1 MSPIS
6 QSEVDQ
12 FLSCSRKHY
21 YAFGEKLQP
30 KRYSSGL
37 ARGLLGHQVLEAFYS
52 RFVRTPTAVGL
63 RSATVEDI
71 HQSMEVLYTPENLS
85 DPEMLLELRILLEDY
100 FRFYEGELNEWEILA
115 VEREFRF
122 ENFPFK
128 PDVIKRH
135 RVTGKVLVVDHKFL
149 YNFYPDSAI
158 DIMPQLA
165 KYVGALRQI
174 GFHVDGAEYNM
185 LRHRKNAK
193 EKFKRVVVE
202 FTQEKIRTFLH
213 EQQQVAQQ
221 IGELRQLPVQEWRE
235 RVYRTASSFNCQHCS
250 FLPLCTTDLNG
261 YNGRDLLIRT
271 SYEPNT
277 YGYLDLE
284 GEVVE

>member
-1 MSPIS
+1 MSLTS

-30 KRYSSGL
+30 KRRGTGL
-37 ARGLLGHQVLEAFYS
+37 ERGLLGHQVLEAFYS

-63 RSATVEDI
+63 RSASVEDI

-85 DPEMLLELRILLEDY
+85 NPELLLELRILLEDY
-100 FRFYEGELNEWEILA
+100 FALYEGELNEWEILA
-115 VEREFRF
+115 VEKEFRLDS
-122 ENFPFK
+122 FPFK
-128 PDVIKRH
+128 PDMIKRH
-135 RVTGKVLVVDHKFL
+135 RSTGKVYVVDHKFL
-149 YNFYPDSAI
+149 YNFYSDSAI

-165 KYVGALRQI
+165 KYVGALREI

-193 EKFKRVVVE
+193 EKFKRVIVDI
-202 FTQEKIRTFLH
+202 TPEKIRTFLH
-213 EQQQVAQQ
+213 EQRRVAKQ
-221 IGELRQLPVQEWRE
+221 IEELRQLPLQEWRE

-261 YNGRDLLIRT
+261 YAGRDLLIRT

-277 YGYLDLE
+277 YGYVDFE
-284 GEVVE
+284 GETVE